1 MTVRVVPLE
10 PALEEAYERVVLSA
24 PHSFIY
30 ASLAYRD
37 FLRRL
42 VPAAR
47 ARYLVAL
54 RGGRAVGVL
63 PAFLLRD
70 AEGRG
75 VLNSL
80 PFYGSNGGV
89 LVDPGAPDPEPVW
102 RALLGAFEEI
112 AEGERVAASTLV
124 SHPLD
129 ESAAVYAAHARHDLV
144 DERIGQLSPL
154 PAGCADAAERAARL
168 MEAFHQKTRNA
179 VRKAEKSGVQVSA
192 PDDPELLRTL
202 AGLHRE
208 NMEAIGG
215 AYKEWPVFQALAG
228 ALRHGRD
235 YRVYA
240 ARVDGETVAALMVLF
255 HNGTAEYFV
264 PATRA
269 EFRALQPMSLLVYHA
284 MQEAAARGCRWWN
297 WGGTWTTQ
305 AGVYQ
310 FKSRWGTVDR
320 PYRYFTRVLDP
331 AVLGRT
337 PAELLA
343 AFRYFYVV
351 PFSALEARA

>member
-1 MTVRVVPLE
+1 MRVRVVPLE
-10 PALEEAYERVVLSA
+10 PGLEEAYERLVLSV

-30 ASLAYRD
+30 SSLVYRD

-42 VPAAR
+42 LPAAR
-47 ARYLVAL
+47 DRYLVAMHGD
-54 RGGRAVGVL
+54 RPVGVL
-63 PAFLLRD
+63 PAFLQRD

-89 LVDPGAPDPEPVW
+89 LVDPEAPDAPGVW
-102 RALLGAFEEI
+102 RALLGAFDEV
-112 AEGERVAASTLV
+112 AEGERVAASTLI

-129 ESAAVYAAHARHDLV
+129 ESAAVYADCARHDLV

-154 PAGCADAAERAARL
+154 PADAADGAGRAAAL
-168 MEAFHQKTRNA
+168 MQGFHDNPRRA
-179 VRKAEKSGVQVSA
+179 VRKAEKSGIQVHDA
-192 PDDPELLRTL
+192 DDPALLRVL
-202 AGLHRE
+202 AELHHE
-208 NMEAIGG
+208 NMAAMGG
-215 AYKEWPVFQALAG
+215 THKEWPVFQALAG
-228 ALRHGRD
+228 TLRYGRD
-235 YRVYA
+235 YRVYG
-240 ARVDGETVAALMVLF
+240 ARADGETVAALMVLF
-255 HNGTAEYFV
+255 YNNTVEYFV

-269 EFRALQPMSLLVYHA
+269 EFRVQQPMSLLIYHA
-284 MQEAAARGCRWWN
+284 MQEAAARGYRWWN

-310 FKSRWGTVDR
+310 FKSRWGAVDR

-343 AFRYFYVV
+343 AFRYFFVV
-351 PFSALEARA
+351 PFSALETPA